1 MTTGEGQIRARTIV
15 LPAEHGAWG
24 FLFEPIVLGLA
35 VAPTLAGACLGVA
48 TVGAF
53 LMRRPLK
60 VFTKTKTPLG
70 ESRKRRIALG
80 AVAGYGTVA
89 LLAFV
94 AAIVLGGWRPV
105 LPLVAMSPFVV
116 IFLLYDTRN
125 QSRQLVP
132 ELLGPPGL
140 AAVAASMAIAAGW
153 TWPGAVTLW
162 VLLMARTIPS
172 VTYIR
177 ARLRLEKGK
186 PFAVM
191 PVVLVHVVFTAAAA
205 WLWREDLAPLLAVLF
220 LVALFARAMV
230 GLSPM
235 RRFHRAKQV
244 GIFEVVMGALYIA
257 AVAVGYH
264 TGF

>member
-1 MTTGEGQIRARTIV
+1 MTTSEGQIRARTIV

-35 VAPTLAGACLGVA
+35 VAPTAAGACLGVA

-60 VFTKTKTPLG
+60 VFTKTKAPLG
-70 ESRKRRIALG
+70 ESRKRQIAAM

-89 LLAFV
+89 VLAFV
-94 AAIVLGGWRPV
+94 VSVLLSGWTPV

-132 ELLGPPGL
+132 ELVGPPGL

-153 TWPGAVTLW
+153 PWPAAATLW

-186 PFAVM
+186 PFAVI
-191 PVVLVHVVFTAAAA
+191 PVVLVHVVFTLAVVG
-205 WLWREDLAPLLAVLF
+205 LWWKGLAPLLALIA
-220 LVALFARAMV
+220 LVVLFARAML
-230 GLSPM
+230 GLSPL

-244 GIFEVVMGALYIA
+244 GVLEVVLGALYIA
-257 AVAVGYH
+257 AVVVGYH
-264 TGF
+264 VGL

>member
-1 MTTGEGQIRARTIV
+1 MAANEGHIRPRTIV

-35 VAPTLAGACLGVA
+35 VAPTVAGACLGVA
-48 TVGAF
+48 TIGAF

-60 VFTKTKTPLG
+60 VLTNTKVPLS
-70 ESRKRRIALG
+70 ESRKQQIAATAVVVYG
-80 AVAGYGTVA
+80 AVAA
-89 LLAFV
+89 LAFL
-94 AAIVLGGWRPV
+94 AAVLLGGWRPL
-105 LPLVAMSPFVV
+105 LPLVAMSPFVA

-125 QSRQLVP
+125 QGRQLLP

-140 AAVAASMAIAAGW
+140 AAVAVSMAIAAGW
-153 TWPGAVTLW
+153 SWPAAATLW

-191 PVVLVHVVFTAAAA
+191 PVVLVHIVFTAAAA
-205 WLWREDLAPLLAVLF
+205 WLWREDLAPLLAILF
-220 LVALFARAMV
+220 LVALFGRAMV
-230 GLSPM
+230 GLSPL

-244 GIFEVVMGALYIA
+244 GVLEVVAGALYVLATAI
-257 AVAVGYH
+257 GYY
-264 TGF
+264 TGL

>member
-1 MTTGEGQIRARTIV
+1 MATSEGQIRARTIV

-35 VAPTLAGACLGVA
+35 VAPTVAGACLGVA

-60 VFTKTKTPLG
+60 VLTRTRAPIA
-70 ESRKRRIALG
+70 ESRKRQIAAM
-80 AVAGYGTVA
+80 AVAGYGA
-89 LLAFV
+89 IAMLAFIATV
-94 AAIVLGGWRPV
+94 LLGGWLPV
-105 LPLVAMSPFVV
+105 LPLVAMSPFVAV
-116 IFLLYDTRN
+116 FLLYDTRN

-132 ELLGPPGL
+132 ELVGPPGL
-140 AAVAASMAIAAGW
+140 AAVAVSMAIAAGW
-153 TWPGAVTLW
+153 TWPAAATLW

-186 PFAVM
+186 PFVPTGVVVVHGVFTLAV
-191 PVVLVHVVFTAAAA
+191 VVLWWKQF
-205 WLWREDLAPLLAVLF
+205 APLLAVIA
-220 LVALFARAMV
+220 LVALFVRAMI
-230 GLSPM
+230 GLSPL
-235 RRFHRAKQV
+235 RRFHRAKQI
-244 GIFEVVMGALYIA
+244 GILEVVLGALYIA

>member
-1 MTTGEGQIRARTIV
+1 VRTIV

-35 VAPTLAGACLGVA
+35 VAPTIAGACLGLA

-60 VFTKTKTPLG
+60 VLTKTKAPIA
-70 ESRKRRIALG
+70 ESRKRRIAAV
-80 AVAGYGTVA
+80 AVAGYGAVA
-89 LLAFV
+89 ALAFV
-94 AAIVLGGWRPV
+94 AAVLLGGWLVV
-105 LPLVAMSPFVV
+105 LPLVAMSPFVA

-132 ELLGPPGL
+132 ELVGPPGL
-140 AAVAASMAIAAGW
+140 AAVAVSMAVAAGW
-153 TWPGAVTLW
+153 TWPAAATLW

-177 ARLRLEKGK
+177 ARLRFEKGK
-186 PFAVM
+186 PFAVA
-191 PVVLVHVVFTAAAA
+191 PVVLVHVLFTAAAA
-205 WLWREDLAPLLAVLF
+205 WLWKENLAPLTALIALAV
-220 LVALFARAMV
+220 LFARAMV
-230 GLSPM
+230 GLSPL

-244 GIFEVVMGALYIA
+244 GIFEVVLGALYVA

-264 TGF
+264 TGL